1 MALNETERA
10 AAAAIVNGWLWQP
23 AEGHNYRY
31 RYATR
36 TLTRF
41 CEAASLQPDEMRLV
55 IEFLKDQEIG
65 DGGISLMNRTVDLG
79 TGWKAKD
86 AWYQTMPGERWG
98 NTESTKVRIY
108 QILFLAPADAKEGDG
123 PYLVENGCQYRVS
136 HTFYWDV
143 EALPSVPASASG
155 VAYALQGVTRD
166 RETGLFS
173 CVIEKRERV
182 QQDIA
187 EYVSSETSFATT
199 KDEQHLGVKA
209 DRVAATG
216 KAASVSNGAM
226 VRRRVSKNAD
236 CTSDVQNETVTEKAV
251 AGASET
257 VSVSLTGT
265 AKRTVNRSMAAKAA
279 TSGLDVG
286 ESVTNEQTEGGRW
299 TQTIVR
305 LVRNAL
311 LRISESCRKTLF
323 EHVHAT
329 VDVQTEK
336 PDFDHVSEAGGGV
349 TVEKTVARTEDGS
362 YRVTEQATEEKG
374 VANAV
379 VTARKTLRGTTV
391 TTLDR
396 NQASAAS
403 TDKLAVGD
411 EVQVEKT
418 PGGLYNNR
426 VTRAGADAAGEIAAS
441 CEKSGDVTHV
451 DTAVT
456 NATAADAALGTHVTA
471 SANVVTRR
479 TARVQENGTVDVET
493 VTETHIPKTTG
504 EMSAGSA
511 NAAVTVTAGINQ
523 VDVPSP
529 GAGAQ
534 NVVKRVSA
542 TPNGHGSFTTNETT
556 ETYTPAT
563 AKHETKWATETA
575 STTVTR
581 HDTET
586 EKTVSGD
593 YGETSATPDDNGAAT
608 TSVTTY
614 TPNEVDSGW
623 IEWTSEV
630 KTPSGTS
637 TYKHGIR
644 IFCNKEKVPKP
655 ESGTDCSVNA
665 RINKFGLYDGSL
677 SYSTLTG
684 WTRDTGAGA
693 VGGSVGGTA
702 TLDQYKHDALG
713 RTWKRT
719 VTVATRTYYGSG
731 NDGAEASDQANERHV
746 AGLTLKGRTYAVGSP
761 SEGAWTLQA

>member
-209 DRVAATG
+209 DKVAATG
-216 KAASVSNGAM
+216 KAANVSNGAM

-311 LRISESCRKTLF
+311 LRVSESCRKTLF

-349 TVEKTVARTEDGS
+349 TVEKTVARTEDGA

-426 VTRAGADAAGEIAAS
+426 VTRAGAEAAGKIAAS
-441 CEKSGDVTHV
+441 CEKSGDVTHT
-451 DTAVT
+451 DTEVT
-456 NATAADAALGTHVTA
+456 NATSADGALGTHVTA

-493 VTETHIPKTTG
+493 VTETHSPKTTG

-511 NAAVTVTAGINQ
+511 NAAVTVKAGINQ

-556 ETYTPAT
+556 ETYSPAT
-563 AKHETKWATETA
+563 ATHETKWATETA

-581 HDTET
+581 HDTVT
-586 EKTVSGD
+586 AKRVSGD

-644 IFCNKEKVPKP
+644 IFCNKESVPKP

-665 RINKFGLYDGSL
+665 RINKFGRYDGSL

-684 WTRDTGAGA
+684 WTRATGGGGD
-693 VGGSVGGTA
+693 GGSVAGTA
-702 TLDQYKHDALG
+702 SLYQYKVDALG
-713 RTWKRT
+713 RTWQRIIT
-719 VTVATRTYYGSG
+719 LTTRRYYGSG
-731 NDGAEASDQANERHV
+731 NEGAEGSDAANNKSVE
-746 AGLTLKGRTYAVGSP
+746 GLHLPSRTYGLNAPNIGEWTLKG
-761 SEGAWTLQA
+761 